1 MNQQL
6 IYFPFLAMVLL
17 TGFVMFFMF
26 TRRVRDVKSKK
37 VSIKQFKT
45 YQSLE
50 GSSDAAIQASR
61 NLSNLF
67 EAPTLFYGLCLF
79 ALALN
84 KVDQIILVLAWAY
97 VVLRVVHT
105 YIHLTANNVMKRM
118 QVFALSWIVLVVMAI
133 KLAL

>member
-17 TGFVMFFMF
+17 TAFVMFFMF

-97 VVLRVVHT
+97 VVLRVGHT